1 MTAIPMNFDKVTR
14 AFSKVVQVVHCVG
27 KHVDG
32 VWEEEQIGEPEPLRA
47 IVLALTIEQLEF
59 YSDGNSSS
67 GGISV
72 TTDKEL
78 FYSDVNEEGL
88 EHRQDY
94 VLYKGFKFKVRGTGF
109 MMGNTNKHIYHCVRH
124 FNMSDVIQLTPQ
136 MVNVLLK
143 DYFDSFFGWDPEP
156 NRVLVET
163 QAGTRPPKGLYI
175 TLWWRNI
182 EVMRQDPGGT
192 FSCSPDTGPI
202 ESLINLS
209 LCEVQ
214 VTFRGPSALESAVN
228 ARLSL
233 GSSARAFDL
242 WKLLGYS
249 GTSGIQDLSAYYNGA
264 IQPRSYFNFYFYA
277 LFNREHPADLLSI
290 NRSGMLTALKSQSL
304 ERSRYA
310 RSQLR

>member
-1 MTAIPMNFDKVTR
+1 
-14 AFSKVVQVVHCVG
+14 
-27 KHVDG
+27 
-32 VWEEEQIGEPEPLRA
+32 
-47 IVLALTIEQLEF
+47 
-59 YSDGNSSS
+59 
-67 GGISV
+67 
-72 TTDKEL
+72 
-78 FYSDVNEEGL
+78 
-88 EHRQDY
+88 
-94 VLYKGFKFKVRGTGF
+94 
-109 MMGNTNKHIYHCVRH
+109 
-124 FNMSDVIQLTPQ
+124 MSDVIQLTPQ

-228 ARLSL
+228 ARFI
-233 GSSARAFDL
+233 G
-242 WKLLGYS
+242 
-249 GTSGIQDLSAYYNGA
+249 
-264 IQPRSYFNFYFYA
+264 
-277 LFNREHPADLLSI
+277 LFS
-290 NRSGMLTALKSQSL
+290 KSF
-304 ERSRYA
+304 
-310 RSQLR
+310 

>member
-1 MTAIPMNFDKVTR
+1 
-14 AFSKVVQVVHCVG
+14 
-27 KHVDG
+27 
-32 VWEEEQIGEPEPLRA
+32 
-47 IVLALTIEQLEF
+47 
-59 YSDGNSSS
+59 
-67 GGISV
+67 
-72 TTDKEL
+72 
-78 FYSDVNEEGL
+78 
-88 EHRQDY
+88 
-94 VLYKGFKFKVRGTGF
+94 
-109 MMGNTNKHIYHCVRH
+109 
-124 FNMSDVIQLTPQ
+124 MSDVIQLTPQ

-277 LFNREHPADLLSI
+277 LFNREYPADYFD
-290 NRSGMLTALKSQSL
+290 KSKWNVNGI
-304 ERSRYA
+304 EIA
-310 RSQLR
+310 IPGEKPVCP